1 MKKWIAMVLVIC
13 MAFMGMLPALAETTA
28 LTGNAQLIY
37 DEIRWNVD
45 LPKQAMVVHAEEYL
59 FKLTKE
65 ITLHTLMAEVTV
77 NEELEMMYGTGAKVI
92 IIDLDTGDV
101 IDYKNFDG
109 NVTWPEG
116 DITSR
121 SDALHLLF
129 NSYCSCIDGYNDMLM
144 SEFEIIM
151 PLADEEVA
159 AINAALAEVFIR
171 SEN

>member
-1 MKKWIAMVLVIC
+1 MKKWIAMILAVC
-13 MAFMGMLPALAETTA
+13 MAAMGVLPALAETNA
-28 LTGNAQLIY
+28 LSGNAQRIF
-37 DEIRWNVD
+37 DEIRWNVN
-45 LPKQAMVVHAEEYL
+45 LPKQATVVHAEEYL

-77 NEELEMMYGTGAKVI
+77 NEDLEMMYGTGAKVI

-109 NVTWPEG
+109 NIMWPEG
-116 DITSR
+116 EITSR

-129 NSYCSCIDGYNDMLM
+129 NSYCSCLEGYNDMLM

-159 AINAALAEVFIR
+159 AINATLAEVFIR
-171 SEN
+171 PEN